1 MPDSCGGGKCAR
13 RHLRGGPGAAYKK
26 GWRTRMDEII
36 FFLHL
41 PRTAGTTLNAVLHE
55 NFPPEAILSIY
66 AKEDYQRCRMLD
78 AEVLERTR
86 LIEGHLN
93 PESFEPPRLY
103 GRPLRMFTLLR
114 HPLERLVSEYVFQKS
129 WPSNHLYAYLNENR
143 ISFQEY
149 LTSDAPLLKFRGKN
163 FVSHCLAGVF
173 AQDRDMDEVLALA
186 KKHLEES
193 FCLVGIQERFDE
205 SLLLLAE
212 EIGLRKLHYE
222 RRNML
227 RPGAASGIGE
237 EDRALAAELNSAD
250 MELYAYA
257 CELFERRVKEA
268 GPAFAA
274 RLREFRFLNE
284 KYQKMCAIL
293 DKSLLGEATG
303 PIIKPKA

>member
-1 MPDSCGGGKCAR
+1 
-13 RHLRGGPGAAYKK
+13 
-26 GWRTRMDEII
+26 MDEIL

-41 PRTAGTTLNAVLHE
+41 PRTAGTTLNAILRE
-55 NFPPEAILSIY
+55 NFPPEAVLSVY
-66 AKEDYQRCRMLD
+66 AREDYQRCRMLD
-78 AEVLERTR
+78 ADVLERIR

-114 HPLERLVSEYVFQKS
+114 DPLERLVSEYVFQKT
-129 WPSNHLYAYLNENR
+129 WPSNHLYAYLNENG

-149 LTSDAPLLKFRGKN
+149 LASDAPLLKFRGKN

-173 AQDRDMDEVLALA
+173 AQDRDMDEVLTLA
-186 KKHLEES
+186 KKHLRES

-205 SLLLLAE
+205 SLLLLAG
-212 EIGLRKLHYE
+212 EIGLSKLYYE

-227 RPGAASGIGE
+227 RPGAAAEITD
-237 EDRALAAELNSAD
+237 EDRALAADMNSAD
-250 MELYAYA
+250 MELYAFA
-257 CELFERRVKEA
+257 RDLFEQRVRAA

-274 RLREFRFLNE
+274 RLREFRFLNK
-284 KYQKMCAIL
+284 KYQKMCAML

-303 PIIKPKA
+303 PILKPKA

>member
-1 MPDSCGGGKCAR
+1 
-13 RHLRGGPGAAYKK
+13 
-26 GWRTRMDEII
+26 MDEII

-257 CELFERRVKEA
+257 CELFERRVEEA

-293 DKSLLGEATG
+293 DKNLLDEATG

>member
-1 MPDSCGGGKCAR
+1 MEDWK
-13 RHLRGGPGAAYKK
+13 
-26 GWRTRMDEII
+26 
-36 FFLHL
+36 
-41 PRTAGTTLNAVLHE
+41 TLKHYLVN
-55 NFPPEAILSIY
+55 
-66 AKEDYQRCRMLD
+66 
-78 AEVLERTR
+78 T

-114 HPLERLVSEYVFQKS
+114 DPLERLVSEYVFQKS
-129 WPSNHLYAYLNENR
+129 WPSNHLYAYLNENH

-186 KKHLEES
+186 KKHLKEC

-205 SLLLLAE
+205 SLLLLSE
-212 EIGLRKLHYE
+212 EIGLHRLYYE

-227 RPGAASGIGE
+227 RPGAISGIDDR
-237 EDRALAAELNSAD
+237 DRALAAELNSAD

-257 CELFERRVKEA
+257 CELFEQRVEEA

-274 RLREFRFLNE
+274 RLREFRFLNG
-284 KYQKMCAIL
+284 KYQKMCAL
-293 DKSLLGEATG
+293 VDKSLLGEATG
-303 PIIKPKA
+303 PILKPKA

>member
-1 MPDSCGGGKCAR
+1 MGMA
-13 RHLRGGPGAAYKK
+13 RHLRSDPGAAYKNC
-26 GWRTRMDEII
+26 WRTRMDEII

-55 NFPPEAILSIY
+55 NFPPEAILTVYSR
-66 AKEDYQRCRMLD
+66 EDYQRCRMLD

-114 HPLERLVSEYVFQKS
+114 DPLERLVSEYVFQKS
-129 WPSNHLYAYLNENR
+129 WPSNHLYAYLNENH

-186 KKHLEES
+186 KKHLKEC

-205 SLLLLAE
+205 SLLLLSE
-212 EIGLRKLHYE
+212 EIGLHRLYYE

-227 RPGAASGIGE
+227 RPGAISGIDDR
-237 EDRALAAELNSAD
+237 DRALAAELNSAD

-257 CELFERRVKEA
+257 CELFERRVEEA

-274 RLREFRFLNE
+274 RLREFRFLNG
-284 KYQKMCAIL
+284 KYQKMCAL
-293 DKSLLGEATG
+293 VDKSLLGETTG
-303 PIIKPKA
+303 PILKPKA